1 MDASTTNTILSI
13 LAIVISVG
21 GTAIGIIN
29 HKAIVSRCC
38 GRKVEL
44 SLDINDTR
52 QPAPKSPTPSEN
64 VAVI

>member
-1 MDASTTNTILSI
+1 MDATSTNTVLSI

-21 GTAIGIIN
+21 GTIMGIVN

-52 QPAPKSPTPSEN
+52 QSAPKSPGQNTP
-64 VAVI
+64 V